1 MLYKAKGAIA
11 LKRFKRFYIE
21 ITNVCNLT
29 CDFCPKT
36 NRAPKFMSVSEFN
49 YILNQIQ
56 PFTDY
61 VYLHVK
67 GEPLLHPELES
78 LLEQCLEH
86 GLKVNITTNGTLLHK
101 VSEALLKYNC
111 VRQINISLHSMNGNE
126 GYHQKDE
133 YMDRI
138 LNFIDL
144 ARNQSEL
151 IISLRF
157 WNLDKNN
164 EINLLYS
171 KNEEYLKRIENH
183 FQLPYKIDDTITPG
197 NGIKLADRLYLNQDH
212 TFDWPD
218 LLKEEDDGI
227 GYCYGLKSQIGVLVD
242 GTIIPC
248 CLDGE
253 GVINLGNIFKD
264 SLSDVLNSERA
275 NDIING
281 FSNRLA
287 VEELC
292 KKCGYR
298 KKFNK

>member
-1 MLYKAKGAIA
+1 
-11 LKRFKRFYIE
+11 
-21 ITNVCNLT
+21 
-29 CDFCPKT
+29 
-36 NRAPKFMSVSEFN
+36 MSVSEFS
-49 YILNQIQ
+49 YILNQIK

-67 GEPLLHPELES
+67 GEPLLHPELDI

-86 GLKVNITTNGTLLHK
+86 GFKVNITTNGTLLHK
-101 VSEALLKYNC
+101 VSDVLLKHSC
-111 VRQINISLHSMNGNE
+111 VRQLNISLHSIKGNE
-126 GYHQKDE
+126 GYKQKDE

-138 LNFIDL
+138 LTFIDD
-144 ARNQSEL
+144 ARKQSEL
-151 IISLRF
+151 IVSLRF

-164 EINLLYS
+164 EINLLWN
-171 KNEEYLKRIENH
+171 KNEEYLKRIEKH
-183 FQLPYKIDDTITPG
+183 FNLPYQIHDVITPG
-197 NGIKLADRLYLNQDH
+197 NGIKLADKLYLNQDH

-218 LLKEEDDGI
+218 LVKEEDDGI
-227 GYCYGLKSQIGVLVD
+227 GYCYGLKNQIGVLAD

-264 SLSDVLNSERA
+264 SLQDVLASERV
-275 NDIING
+275 NHIING
-281 FSNRLA
+281 FSNRKA
-287 VEELC
+287 TEELC